1 MADSTWC
8 IEQCDSGSAEE
19 RAAWVLRHLRLPDVR
34 LVARCR
40 RVLAAWLR
48 HPGATLAQAAAD
60 RAEAKAGYNL
70 LANGDV
76 PAAALVEA
84 ICQHGG
90 EECAGESRVYIVQD
104 TTSLEFGHR
113 EPIEGLGPVTSSGT
127 QGLLVHTSLAL
138 SAHGL
143 PLGLTAQRI
152 WTRPPE
158 KLPPKHL
165 RPMSER
171 ESMKWLEGMR
181 ESASRLP
188 AGCHPIFVMDREGD
202 IHEVLAEARAAG
214 WGVIVRS
221 HYNRRVA
228 GEAAWLRETVEQQAV
243 ALEYGLTVPRKKG
256 ERPSRETRMELRH
269 CTVTLTPSC
278 KAAPH
283 RQPVAVAVVLVT
295 EPEPP
300 ADVEALQWCLITTE
314 PVTTAEQA
322 RTIVE
327 RYTWRWRVEEFHLA
341 LKSGCKIE
349 SYQFDHGDRIEKVV
363 ALLSEVA
370 LTIVKTT
377 YWARTAPEAPAS
389 VLLDDY
395 EIEALRR
402 RMHGTRNRM
411 PDGPLTIA
419 DAVRLIGRLGG
430 HLGRKCDGPVG
441 VRSLWKGWVLLQA
454 MASVLRPLSNDDT
467 YG

>member
-8 IEQCDSGSAEE
+8 GEQCDGGTAEG
-19 RAAWVLRHLRLPDVR
+19 RAAWVLRYLRLPDAR
-34 LVARCR
+34 LVARCQ

-48 HPGATLAQAAAD
+48 QPGATLAQAAAD

-70 LANGDV
+70 LANRDV
-76 PAAALVEA
+76 VVSALVEA
-84 ICQHGG
+84 ICRHGG
-90 EECAGESRVYIVQD
+90 EECGGESRVYIAQD
-104 TTSLEFGHR
+104 TTSLEYGHR
-113 EPIEGLGPVTSSGT
+113 EPIEGLGPVTSTGT

-138 SAHGL
+138 SGQGL

-158 KLPPKHL
+158 KLSPKHL

-181 ESASRLP
+181 ESADRLP

-221 HYNRRVA
+221 NYNRRVA
-228 GEAAWLRETVEQQAV
+228 GEAAWLRDTVRQQPVAV
-243 ALEYGLTVPRKKG
+243 AYELTVPRKKG
-256 ERPSRETRMELRH
+256 ERPSRETRLEVRR

-278 KAAPH
+278 KGAPH
-283 RQPVAVAVVLVT
+283 RQPVEVGVVLVT
-295 EPEPP
+295 EPDPP
-300 ADVEALQWCLITTE
+300 PDVEGLEWCLVTTE
-314 PVTTAEQA
+314 PVGTAAQA
-322 RTIVE
+322 REIAE

-349 SYQFDHGDRIEKVV
+349 SYQFDHGDRIGKAV

-370 LTIVKTT
+370 LMIVKTT

-389 VLLDDY
+389 ELLDEY

-402 RMHGTRNRM
+402 RMRGTRNPM

-454 MASVLRPLSNDDT
+454 MASILRPIHSDDT